1 MQKLL
6 SLVRAAV
13 DKYNM
18 IEDGDNIAVGVSG
31 GKDSLVLVS
40 ALARLRRFYPKKFD
54 IQAISIDLFDGKSDY
69 SKVKEFM
76 QELGV
81 NYYIVPTN
89 IYSVIFEERKEKSPC
104 SLCSKMRRGALNTK
118 AMELG
123 CNKLALGHHADDIM
137 ETFLLSLI
145 YEGRLSVFHPVS
157 FMSNTGLTVIRP
169 LVLAPE
175 RLISNVAKTMPVF
188 FNCCPANHKTQREY
202 MKNLLSNLEKDIP
215 FIKDRVLGAIIN
227 TDRYNM
233 LDKMN
238 EKNTAS
244 KNEHNSQNP
253 PQK

>member
-1 MQKLL
+1 
-6 SLVRAAV
+6 
-13 DKYNM
+13 M
-18 IEDGDNIAVGVSG
+18 IEEGDNIAIGVSG

-54 IQAISIDLFDGKSDY
+54 IQAITIDLFEGKSDY

-81 NYYIVPTN
+81 NYYVIESN
-89 IYSVIFEERKEKSPC
+89 IYSVIFEERQEKSPC

-118 AMELG
+118 AKELG
-123 CNKLALGHHADDIM
+123 CNKLALGHHADDLM

-157 FMSNTGLTVIRP
+157 YMSNTGLTVIRP

-175 RLISNVAKTMPVF
+175 RLIATVSRNMPVF
-188 FNCCPANHKTQREY
+188 HNCCPANHQTKREY
-202 MKNLLSNLEKDIP
+202 MKNLLTELEQDIP
-215 FIKDRVLGAIIN
+215 FIKDRILGAIVG

-233 LDKMN
+233 LDKMQ
-238 EKNTAS
+238 EKNELSKKEHS
-244 KNEHNSQNP
+244 KN
-253 PQK
+253 PQ

>member
-1 MQKLL
+1 
-6 SLVRAAV
+6 
-13 DKYNM
+13 M
-18 IEDGDNIAVGVSG
+18 IEEGDNIAIGVSG

-54 IQAISIDLFDGKSDY
+54 IQAITIDLFEGKSDY

-81 NYYIVPTN
+81 NYYVVESN
-89 IYSVIFEERKEKSPC
+89 IYSVIFEERQEKSPC

-118 AMELG
+118 AKELG
-123 CNKLALGHHADDIM
+123 CNKLALGHHADDLM

-157 FMSNTGLTVIRP
+157 YMSNTGLTVIRP

-175 RLISNVAKTMPVF
+175 RLIATVSRNMPVF
-188 FNCCPANHKTQREY
+188 HNCCPANHQTKREY
-202 MKNLLSNLEKDIP
+202 MKNLLTELEQDIP
-215 FIKDRVLGAIIN
+215 FIKDRILGAIVG

-233 LDKMN
+233 LDKMQ
-238 EKNTAS
+238 EKNELSKKEHS
-244 KNEHNSQNP
+244 KN
-253 PQK
+253 PQ